1 MHAARITAHPLS
13 LLYTAAAT
21 AAVCCCNIQVQ
32 LVVTDCTFAAG
43 SVQEAWDKYVMGTP
57 FAASLASLEK
67 QGHTGAAAEA
77 RALYEKLAQERGF
90 IGRDGSF
97 RYL

>member
-1 MHAARITAHPLS
+1 MCYC
-13 LLYTAAAT
+13 YT
-21 AAVCCCNIQVQ
+21 QVQ

-67 QGHTGAAAEA
+67 QGHTGATAEA
-77 RALYEKLAQERGF
+77 RKLYEKLAQERGF
-90 IGRDGSF
+90 ISKDGSF
-97 RYL
+97 R